1 MLDYNTCPSIADAN
15 NHYNL
20 SGVDSESESTGGYY
34 ENSVD
39 GDSGTGYTSRYS
51 GGGYHNN
58 YTQYPYDGH
67 VDNSTDNM
75 DDVNAATAMLA
86 LKHGSKMFEGGIRNG

>member
-1 MLDYNTCPSIADAN
+1 MSWLIIIYFADAN

-20 SGVDSESESTGGYY
+20 SCVDSESESTGGYY

-39 GDSGTGYTSRYS
+39 GDSTN
-51 GGGYHNN
+51 GGYSNRFRGG
-58 YTQYPYDGH
+58 YIDYSQYPYDGH

-86 LKHGSKMFEGGIRNG
+86 LKHGPKIFEGGIRNG

>member
-1 MLDYNTCPSIADAN
+1 MCFSVAN
-15 NHYNL
+15 SHYNL
-20 SGVDSESESTGGYY
+20 SCVDSESESTGYY

-39 GDSGTGYTSRYS
+39 GDSVHGYQHRFNGYTNYS
-51 GGGYHNN
+51 
-58 YTQYPYDGH
+58 QYPYDGH

-86 LKHGSKMFEGGIRNG
+86 LKHGSKIFDGGIRNG

>member
-1 MLDYNTCPSIADAN
+1 MTNIPDG
-15 NHYNL
+15 NHNL
-20 SGVDSESESTGGYY
+20 SFVDSESESTNGYDHTGGD
-34 ENSVD
+34 SVD
-39 GDSGTGYTSRYS
+39 GMYAHRFSYGGDSGYS
-51 GGGYHNN
+51 

-86 LKHGSKMFEGGIRNG
+86 LKHGPKIFDGGIRNG

>member
-1 MLDYNTCPSIADAN
+1 MLDHNTCPSIADAN

-51 GGGYHNN
+51 GYHNN

>member
-1 MLDYNTCPSIADAN
+1 M
-15 NHYNL
+15 
-20 SGVDSESESTGGYY
+20 DSESESTGYY

-39 GDSGTGYTSRYS
+39 GDSVH
-51 GGGYHNN
+51 GYHHRFNGFSGN
-58 YTQYPYDGH
+58 GQYPYDGH

-86 LKHGSKMFEGGIRNG
+86 LKHGPKIFDGAIRNG